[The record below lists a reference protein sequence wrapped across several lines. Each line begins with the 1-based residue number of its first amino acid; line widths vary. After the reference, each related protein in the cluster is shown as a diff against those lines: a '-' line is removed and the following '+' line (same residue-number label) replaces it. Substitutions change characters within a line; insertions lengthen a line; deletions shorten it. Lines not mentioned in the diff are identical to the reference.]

1 MKYSYCSFFQILV
14 AKCLVLLIYSKVLD
28 RYSKSFHDSAWN
40 LLLGATGKRN
50 SRPLVHWGW
59 FITTSFPPYHQTGS
73 AWSGWSSQWHC
84 PATDETT
91 PPPETRPLA
100 VCLQTTAKGKSVQ
113 IKMEMIARCTEKRTK
128 FNCVG
133 WMFETIIKSNISNI

>member
-1 MKYSYCSFFQILV
+1 MKYSYCSFFQILI
-14 AKCLVLLIYSKVLD
+14 AKCLVLLIYSKVPVLKKF
-28 RYSKSFHDSAWN
+28 SW
-40 LLLGATGKRN
+40 LGLKFIARATGKRN
-50 SRPLVHWGW
+50 SRALVHWGW

-84 PATDETT
+84 PATDGTT

-100 VCLQTTAKGKSVQ
+100 VCLQTTANRKSVQ

-133 WMFETIIKSNISNI
+133 WMFETITKSNISNI